1 MMKKQRITL
10 DKVIVLLFLTAL
22 MGYMTTA
29 RPTDR
34 YVWIGTLAILLLR
47 TAWLAVKRMIYF
59 RFDCNLFLYIL
70 FFVWGITSCFWAKN
84 TGQFR
89 TYAIDSFPVVVCAVM
104 CLAAFIGHRMEPDEF
119 NYLFIL
125 AGVLAAARFCCY
137 TDWSGVFSGYY
148 MRGTFGGLL
157 DNVTNYNNY
166 TMIISGPC
174 ILAMYYSIV
183 RGKRWFYPVAL
194 VLLGILF
201 LGGSRKNIITMPLI
215 GVMFSMFVGDTQK
228 KLKSLTAIVLAIAVG
243 IYVLCTVP
251 TLYQL
256 RDAMLGMFT
265 GLFNSASEEI
275 DASTMDRMYLIRR
288 AMEVWVEHPVT
299 GVGWHNYRLYNDLK
313 MYSHNNYTEMLAC
326 FGIIGFLLYY
336 AIFFRV
342 AYIIGSGLFRRRFTH
357 ADLLLIGFSLS
368 VLIMEIGSITVYFK
382 ERLIIMLIML
392 YWHSYA
398 TKRKIF
404 QLTLK

>member
-1 MMKKQRITL
+1 MMKKRLITL

-29 RPTDR
+29 RPMDR

-70 FFVWGITSCFWAKN
+70 FFIWGITSCFWAKN
-84 TGQFR
+84 TGEFR
-89 TYAIDSFPVVVCAVM
+89 TYAIESFPVVLCAVM
-104 CLAAFIGHRMEPDEF
+104 CLAAFIGHRMDPDEF
-119 NYLFIL
+119 NYLLIL
-125 AGVLAAARFCCY
+125 AGVLAAARFCYY
-137 TDWSGVFSGYY
+137 TDWSGLTSDYY

-157 DNVTNYNNY
+157 DNVTNYNSY

-194 VLLGILF
+194 ALLGVLF
-201 LGGSRKNIITMPLI
+201 LGGSRKNIVTMPLI
-215 GVMFSMFVGDTQK
+215 GIMFSMFVGNTEK
-228 KLKSLTAIVLAIAVG
+228 KLRALLLLIAAVAAG
-243 IYVLCTVP
+243 IYILNVVP

-275 DASTMDRMYLIRR
+275 DASTMERMYLIEQ
-288 AMEVWVEHPVT
+288 ALGVWVEHPVI
-299 GVGWHNYRLYNDLK
+299 GVGWNNYRFYNDLK
-313 MYSHNNYTEMLAC
+313 MYSHNNYTEMLVC
-326 FGIIGFLLYY
+326 FGMIGFLLYY

-342 AYIIGSGLFRRRFTH
+342 AYIIGSGLIRRKFTH
-357 ADLLLIGFSLS
+357 ADLLLLGFSLS
-368 VLIMEIGSITVYFK
+368 NLIMEIGSITVYFK
-382 ERLIIMLIML
+382 ERLIIMLIVL
-392 YWHSYA
+392 YWHTYV
-398 TKRKIF
+398 TKRKVF